1 MNGSNGKN
9 ISVKAAAVICA
20 VCIAAASAVTWGIAA
35 KTGSDPGSPIDK
47 KIFQT
52 APTAPVKR

>member
-35 KTGSDPGSPIDK
+35 KTGSDPG
-47 KIFQT
+47 
-52 APTAPVKR
+52 